1 MPENWKTFKFEELY
15 DIASGLSKSRDQFG
29 FGYPFV
35 TFKDVFYN
43 WFLPDKLGDLANTNE
58 KEQIKGGIKKGDI
71 ILTRTSETLH
81 ELGMSSVAL
90 KDYPNSTFNGFCK
103 RLRQKEKST
112 IEIEP
117 VFMAYFLRS
126 KYFRNE
132 ISKYATM
139 TTRASLNIAAIN
151 SLSITLPPFDEQQKI
166 ASILKPLDDK
176 IENNLAMNKALEDMA
191 MALYKHWFVDF
202 GPFQEGKFI
211 DSELGKIPEGWEVKE
226 LGELV
231 KILGGYAFKGKDFK
245 DVGESVIKI
254 KNISNNLVSIE
265 GSNCIAVQ
273 VAEKTNPK
281 FQISPGSFLVA
292 MTGAEVGKVGVVPNY
307 GRRMWLNQRVGMISK
322 PAFKYADILVG
333 IFLQSTEGY
342 EIIQNLAYGSAQPN
356 ISSSGIESISI
367 VIPNDLSIIIDEL
380 NQMNN
385 WHLQRISNYTENQTL
400 TQIRDTI
407 LLKLISGEVR
417 LKEFEKE
424 ITAAL

>member
-1 MPENWKTFKFEELY
+1 MPKNWKTYKLENIAKISGGKRMPKGQNLVEFETDHPYIRVRDMNTRTIRKSDLLY
-15 DIASGLSKSRDQFG
+15 VPDSAFDKISR
-29 FGYPFV
+29 YTV
-35 TFKDVFYN
+35 SEN
-43 WFLPDKLGDLANTNE
+43 
-58 KEQIKGGIKKGDI
+58 DI
-71 ILTRTSETLH
+71 IISVVGTIGNIAIIDGNISGANLTENCNKIT
-81 ELGMSSVAL
+81 ELQNLDSSFL
-90 KDYPNSTFNGFCK
+90 Y
-103 RLRQKEKST
+103 
-112 IEIEP
+112 
-117 VFMAYFLRS
+117 YFLIS
-126 KYFRNE
+126 NIGQGE
-132 ISKYATM
+132 ITKGVVGSTQPKLPLY
-139 TTRASLNIAAIN
+139 SIKDINLNIPP
-151 SLSITLPPFDEQQKI
+151 LPEQRAI
-166 ASILKPLDDK
+166 ASILSTIDDK
-176 IENNLAMNKALEDMA
+176 IENNLAMNKTLEDMA

-400 TQIRDTI
+400 TQIRDT
-407 LLKLISGEVR
+407 LLPKLISGEVR